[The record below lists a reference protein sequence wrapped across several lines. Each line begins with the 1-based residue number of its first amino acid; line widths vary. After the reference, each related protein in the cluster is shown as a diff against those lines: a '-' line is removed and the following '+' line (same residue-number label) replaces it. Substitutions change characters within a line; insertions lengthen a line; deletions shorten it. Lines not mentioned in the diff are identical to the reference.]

1 MKMIK
6 TQFFTPF
13 CMLLFVVLCLFGGIN
28 AAQAQGCSQPSN
40 LTSNVLSPGTV
51 SLRWSAIGGAI
62 NYTLQYR
69 LGTSGTWT
77 NGGTMTTTSK
87 VLSNLVPERVYTW
100 RVRANCSSYSSV
112 ATFNSGGGISGNVDC
127 SAPSNLIH
135 TSLTPNS
142 VALGWSSIV
151 GAFNYSV
158 QYRVANTTIWL
169 NAGTVSGTSLTLG
182 GLVAGT
188 TYQWRVKAS
197 CSVYSSITTFTVGST
212 SGGGGSTTCS
222 APSNTNTS
230 FVQSTSAQVSWEP
243 QGGALSY
250 TVQYRL
256 ASSATYISLGAV
268 TVANATITGLQPG
281 QNYVWR
287 VKANCSPYGSDVQF
301 RTPGTATGGGT
312 GGGTGGSTSCS
323 APSNTNTNL
332 VLSNSAQVSWE
343 PQGGA
348 LNYTVQ
354 YRLASS
360 LTYITLGTATGSS
373 VTITRL
379 SAGREYVWR
388 VKANCSPYGSDVQ
401 FSTPFF
407 SGQLLSAPT
416 NSTSNLR
423 VFPNPVSAD
432 LVQVQTEGN
441 GGQIFIL
448 NTAGQVVAN
457 EVITEGIQP
466 IDVSRLNNGI
476 YFVRVQDAAGKSQV
490 QKLVVAH

>member
-6 TQFFTPF
+6 TLFLRPSS
-13 CMLLFVVLCLFGGIN
+13 MLLFASLCLFGGIN

-51 SLRWSAIGGAI
+51 SLSWSTIGGAV

-69 LGTSGTWT
+69 LGTSGIWT
-77 NGGTMTTTSK
+77 NGGTMTTTNK
-87 VLSNLVPERVYTW
+87 VLSNLLPERVYTW
-100 RVRANCSSYSSV
+100 RVRASCSSYSSV

-127 SAPSNLIH
+127 SAPSNLVH
-135 TSLTPNS
+135 TTLTATS
-142 VALGWSSIV
+142 VSLGWSSIV

-197 CSVYSSITTFTVGST
+197 CSVYSSITTFTVGSS
-212 SGGGGSTTCS
+212 SGGGGSTSCS

-230 FVQSTSAQVSWEP
+230 FVQSNSARVSWEP

-256 ASSATYISLGAV
+256 ASSATYV
-268 TVANATITGLQPG
+268 TFGTITIANATITGLQPG

-301 RTPGTATGGGT
+301 STPGTAT

-354 YRLASS
+354 YRLTSS
-360 LTYITLGTATGSS
+360 LTYITLGTVTGSS
-373 VTITRL
+373 VTIPGLR
-379 SAGREYVWR
+379 AGREYVWR

-401 FSTPFF
+401 FSTPFS
-407 SGQLLSAPT
+407 SGFTMGMPNNSA
-416 NSTSNLR
+416 NSVR

-457 EVITEGIQP
+457 EVITEGVQP

>member
-1 MKMIK
+1 
-6 TQFFTPF
+6 
-13 CMLLFVVLCLFGGIN
+13 
-28 AAQAQGCSQPSN
+28 
-40 LTSNVLSPGTV
+40 
-51 SLRWSAIGGAI
+51 
-62 NYTLQYR
+62 
-69 LGTSGTWT
+69 
-77 NGGTMTTTSK
+77 MTTTNK
-87 VLSNLVPERVYTW
+87 VLSNLLPERVYTW
-100 RVRANCSSYSSV
+100 RVRASCSSYSSV

-127 SAPSNLIH
+127 SAPSNLVH
-135 TSLTPNS
+135 TTLTATS
-142 VALGWSSIV
+142 VSLGWSSIV

-197 CSVYSSITTFTVGST
+197 CSVYSSITTFTVGSS
-212 SGGGGSTTCS
+212 SGG
-222 APSNTNTS
+222 
-230 FVQSTSAQVSWEP
+230 
-243 QGGALSY
+243 
-250 TVQYRL
+250 
-256 ASSATYISLGAV
+256 
-268 TVANATITGLQPG
+268 
-281 QNYVWR
+281 
-287 VKANCSPYGSDVQF
+287 
-301 RTPGTATGGGT
+301 
-312 GGGTGGSTSCS
+312 GGSTSCS

-354 YRLASS
+354 YRLTSS
-360 LTYITLGTATGSS
+360 LTYITLGTVTGSS
-373 VTITRL
+373 VTIPGLR
-379 SAGREYVWR
+379 AGREYVWR

-401 FSTPFF
+401 FSTPFS
-407 SGQLLSAPT
+407 SGFTMGMPNNSA
-416 NSTSNLR
+416 NSVR

-457 EVITEGIQP
+457 EVITEGVQP

>member
-6 TQFFTPF
+6 TLLFTPSS
-13 CMLLFVVLCLFGGIN
+13 MLLLVVLCLFGGIN

-51 SLRWSAIGGAI
+51 SLRWSAIGGAV

-77 NGGTMTTTSK
+77 NGGTMTTTNK
-87 VLSNLVPERVYTW
+87 VLSNLLPERVYTW
-100 RVRANCSSYSSV
+100 RVRASCSSYSSV

-127 SAPSNLIH
+127 SAPSNLVH
-135 TSLTPNS
+135 TSLTTNS

-158 QYRVANTTIWL
+158 QYRAANTTIWL

-197 CSVYSSITTFTVGST
+197 CSVYSSITTFTVGSS
-212 SGGGGSTTCS
+212 SGG
-222 APSNTNTS
+222 
-230 FVQSTSAQVSWEP
+230 
-243 QGGALSY
+243 
-250 TVQYRL
+250 
-256 ASSATYISLGAV
+256 
-268 TVANATITGLQPG
+268 
-281 QNYVWR
+281 
-287 VKANCSPYGSDVQF
+287 
-301 RTPGTATGGGT
+301 
-312 GGGTGGSTSCS
+312 GGSTSCS

-360 LTYITLGTATGSS
+360 LTYITLGTVTGSS
-373 VTITRL
+373 VTITGL

-388 VKANCSPYGSDVQ
+388 VKADCSPYGSDVQ
-401 FSTPFF
+401 FSTPFS
-407 SGQLLSAPT
+407 SGLLMGTPT

-432 LVQVQTEGN
+432 LVQVQTKGN

-457 EVITEGIQP
+457 EVITEGVQP